1 MVSVV
6 LVSPPAVADADEQVR
21 DDHAG
26 PVVPPAGLEDLA
38 VGCVVAEE
46 PQLGHDDREHTGVDQ
61 LPPAVSD
68 PDEGEYPGGQN
79 DQGADQFGPVV
90 PVPAAHEIHV
100 VNAARQGRE
109 GAAGSGVRGR
119 VRDRRRRRRGEGRS
133 HGRESRSVADVPERV
148 WATAGLLREPR
159 RAYTAT
165 QAPDRLR
172 HAVKRFYPVNAQSQ
186 SALSVARR
194 TSASHHRDRLYAIA
208 VKLSRR
214 GCEHRRGPWTP
225 TTMPRS
231 GRRVTTLSG
240 ETAEQAAERR
250 YAEEE
255 DLRESL
261 VGLSRLASDRLPLE
275 DLLTQVATY
284 AVQAIPGADGAGLTL
299 LEQDRADTI
308 VATAPFVTEVDDI
321 QYGMD
326 QGPCIS
332 AAREGQTVL
341 SGSLGGDP
349 RWPRFGGRVARLG
362 VHSVVSL
369 PLITPDGVVG
379 AMNVYAH
386 GKNVFDD
393 RAAELGQI
401 FAAPA
406 AIAVHNAHVLA
417 QTRRLANQ
425 LQSAL
430 EASRRHRPGCRDR
443 DESER
448 QYRA

>member
-1 MVSVV
+1 MDSDDN
-6 LVSPPAVADADEQVR
+6 ADL
-21 DDHAG
+21 G
-26 PVVPPAGLEDLA
+26 
-38 VGCVVAEE
+38 AEI
-46 PQLGHDDREHTGVDQ
+46 G
-61 LPPAVSD
+61 
-68 PDEGEYPGGQN
+68 
-79 DQGADQFGPVV
+79 
-90 PVPAAHEIHV
+90 
-100 VNAARQGRE
+100 
-109 GAAGSGVRGR
+109 
-119 VRDRRRRRRGEGRS
+119 
-133 HGRESRSVADVPERV
+133 
-148 WATAGLLREPR
+148 
-159 RAYTAT
+159 
-165 QAPDRLR
+165 
-172 HAVKRFYPVNAQSQ
+172 
-186 SALSVARR
+186 
-194 TSASHHRDRLYAIA
+194 
-208 VKLSRR
+208 
-214 GCEHRRGPWTP
+214 
-225 TTMPRS
+225 
-231 GRRVTTLSG
+231 LSG
-240 ETAEQAAERR
+240 PEVEDETVEGAAERR
-250 YAEEE
+250 FTEEEE

-261 VGLSRLASDRLPLE
+261 TGLSRLAADRLPLE

-321 QYGMD
+321 QYGME

-332 AAREGQTVL
+332 AAREGQTVM

-386 GKNVFDD
+386 DKNVFDD

-417 QTRRLANQ
+417 QTRRLANK

-430 EASRRHRPGCRDR
+430 EVRGVIDRAVGIVMSRSGSTEHEALERLRSLSQHEHRKLA
-443 DESER
+443 EVAR
-448 QYRA
+448 QIVNEAAARARARNRQSQEPS

>member
-1 MVSVV
+1 MDS
-6 LVSPPAVADADEQVR
+6 
-21 DDHAG
+21 DDN
-26 PVVPPAGLEDLA
+26 
-38 VGCVVAEE
+38 AEVW
-46 PQLGHDDREHTGVDQ
+46 PSGHDVH
-61 LPPAVSD
+61 
-68 PDEGEYPGGQN
+68 
-79 DQGADQFGPVV
+79 
-90 PVPAAHEIHV
+90 
-100 VNAARQGRE
+100 
-109 GAAGSGVRGR
+109 
-119 VRDRRRRRRGEGRS
+119 
-133 HGRESRSVADVPERV
+133 
-148 WATAGLLREPR
+148 
-159 RAYTAT
+159 
-165 QAPDRLR
+165 
-172 HAVKRFYPVNAQSQ
+172 
-186 SALSVARR
+186 
-194 TSASHHRDRLYAIA
+194 
-208 VKLSRR
+208 
-214 GCEHRRGPWTP
+214 
-225 TTMPRS
+225 
-231 GRRVTTLSG
+231 G
-240 ETAEQAAERR
+240 ETVEQAAERR
-250 YAEEE
+250 SAEDE

-261 VGLSRLASDRLPLE
+261 ESLSRLTSDRLPLE

-321 QYGMD
+321 QYGMG

-341 SGSLGGDP
+341 SGSLGGDS
-349 RWPRFGGRVARLG
+349 RWPRFGGSVARLG

-393 RAAELGQI
+393 RAARLGQI

-430 EASRRHRPGCRDR
+430 EIRGVIDRAVGILMSRSGITEHDALERLRSLSQHEHRKLAEIARQIV
-443 DESER
+443 DEAVA
-448 QYRA
+448 RARARNRRSREPS